1 MLQLIAKLKDTWFAL
16 PAPSELHGRLTDAA
30 ERELAQT
37 RVDVEAAAKRAA
49 LIEHH
54 TVTSAYNTARRELL
68 DAEAALEDAQA
79 RVEALRARAQRLALM
94 ARPPLQFPELRDA

>member
-1 MLQLIAKLKDTWFAL
+1 MISLIRFIRDTWFAL

-30 ERELAQT
+30 ERKLAQT

-54 TVTSAYNTARRELL
+54 TVSSAYNMARRELL

-79 RVEALRARAQRLALM
+79 RVEALRARAERLALM